1 MKIIQFLL
9 VIKSDN
15 KKRTMEITPT
25 PEPPKA
31 GPAFE
36 NKFKVLE
43 AQIVIKEQLAATLAN
58 QTYQPESASEI
69 SRQLAEDIKAKL
81 KQTLPPQY
89 KLIVQVLLGEQ
100 RGQGIAMGFRGFWDN
115 ETDNVARETFTNDSI
130 FAVGIAYAMYSY

>member
-1 MKIIQFLL
+1 
-9 VIKSDN
+9 
-15 KKRTMEITPT
+15 MEIQPP
-25 PEPPKA
+25 PEAPKA

-36 NKFKVLE
+36 NKFKVLQ
-43 AQIVIKEQLAATLAN
+43 AQTVIKETLAETLGK
-58 QTYQPESASEI
+58 QTYQPESASET

-115 ETDNVARETFTNDSI
+115 DTDNVARETFSNDAI
-130 FAVGIAYAMYSY
+130 FAVGIAYALYSY

>member
-1 MKIIQFLL
+1 
-9 VIKSDN
+9 
-15 KKRTMEITPT
+15 MEIEPA
-25 PEPPKA
+25 PEQPKA

-89 KLIVQVLLGEQ
+89 KLVVQVLLGEQ

>member
-1 MKIIQFLL
+1 
-9 VIKSDN
+9 
-15 KKRTMEITPT
+15 MEIEPT

-43 AQIVIKEQLAATLAN
+43 AQIVIKEQLAATLSN

-89 KLIVQVLLGEQ
+89 KLVVQVLLGEQ